1 MQYISRVRPTTAG
14 LLGSALCRA
23 RVSTWVQ
30 MMNDPFTCSL
40 FGDNK
45 EPMHTCMCRNI
56 LTCSLKLA
64 ISSLYP
70 AGGGER
76 CAAGAP
82 DRCSMA
88 ASCTAHRIHTHCIFV
103 RMKRRVYAPTRV
115 MHKETRAHKSTHT
128 HTLSSTYARKPAYGY
143 RHGHRH
149 TPATSAHVHVRACV
163 RACVHGSVCARV
175 YVCVCV
181 RARLSLWEL
190 ACAHT
195 STWA

>member
-1 MQYISRVRPTTAG
+1 MQYFSCVRHTTAG

-23 RVSTWVQ
+23 RASTWIE

-45 EPMHTCMCRNI
+45 EPMHTCMRRSI

-64 ISSLYP
+64 ISSVYP

-82 DRCSMA
+82 ERCTMA

-103 RMKRRVYAPTRV
+103 SMKRRAYAHTRTT
-115 MHKETRAHKSTHT
+115 HKETHAHKSTH
-128 HTLSSTYARKPAYGY
+128 ARKLL
-143 RHGHRH
+143 
-149 TPATSAHVHVRACV
+149 AHKHAGLRTDIVTHLPLLRMCTCVRACV
-163 RACVHGSVCARV
+163 RACECECECLCVCARV
-175 YVCVCV
+175 
-181 RARLSLWEL
+181 SLWES
-190 ACAHT
+190 ACART